1 MATLNQNGIEFTL
14 NADVV
19 TPFGGKYTN
28 STNYDAQTGLYTQN
42 QSKLDAKG
50 VAKSF
55 NAVEID
61 WNSAQVEDNVTIN
74 NTGDLLSWIKTKGG
88 NGGGTIL

>member
-1 MATLNQNGIEFTL
+1 MATLNQNGITFTL
-14 NADVV
+14 NGDAV
-19 TPFGGKYTN
+19 TTIDGKVTT
-28 STNYDAQTGLYTQN
+28 SGNYDATTGLYTQN

>member
-1 MATLNQNGIEFTL
+1 MATLNQNGITFTL
-14 NADVV
+14 NGDAV

-28 STNYDAQTGLYTQN
+28 NTNYDPTTGLYTQN

-61 WNSAQVEDNVTIN
+61 WNGAQVEDNVTLNSI
-74 NTGDLLSWIKTKGG
+74 GDLLSWIKTKGG
-88 NGGGTIL
+88 NGGGTIM